1 MEWIEDGIVLSL
13 KNHGETSV
21 LAEVFTSQHGRHL
34 GLVRGG
40 KSRRMRPVLQAG
52 NVARLAWRARLDE
65 HLGSF
70 TVELVD
76 PVASRLFDDPLALSA
91 LGSLCASLSLFA
103 ERDPHSG
110 LYSGARVVLSHMEDA
125 DIWPALMVRF
135 ELEVLSE
142 LGFRLDL
149 SECAA
154 TGQRDDLIYVSPKSG
169 KAVSRV
175 AGVPYQNKLLDLPP
189 FLCGAGEGDIEGRDL
204 LNGFAL
210 SGHFFEKHV
219 YGSDAIAGT
228 KVLQEARGLFL
239 RRFVRSVER

>member
-21 LAEVFTSQHGRHL
+21 LAEVFTSEHGRHL

-70 TVELVD
+70 TVELLD

-91 LGSLCASLSLFA
+91 LGSICASLALFA
-103 ERDPHSG
+103 ERDPHPG
-110 LYSGARVVLSHMEDA
+110 LYKGARVVLSHMEDA

-149 SECAA
+149 RECAA
-154 TGQRDDLIYVSPKSG
+154 SGRRDDLIYVSPKSG
-169 KAVSRV
+169 KAVSKE
-175 AGVPYQNKLLDLPP
+175 AGEPYKNKLLDLPP
-189 FLCGAGEGDIEGRDL
+189 FLCSAGEGDVLGSDL

-219 YGSDAIAGT
+219 YGSSDIAGAA
-228 KVLQEARGLFL
+228 VLAEARGLFL
-239 RRFVRSVER
+239 RRFVRAVAR